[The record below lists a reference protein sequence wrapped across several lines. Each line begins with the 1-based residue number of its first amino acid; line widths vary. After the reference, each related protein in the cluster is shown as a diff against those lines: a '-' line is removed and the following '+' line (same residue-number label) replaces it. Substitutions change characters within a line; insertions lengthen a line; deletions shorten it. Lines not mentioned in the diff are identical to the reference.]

1 MRKLLSMLLIAMM
14 VALAAGC
21 GTNNSEGNQA
31 NTSAGHNEAANAPDT
46 AAENEE
52 GAADEANTPADDAEA
67 SKETVYP
74 ITVTDAS
81 GFELTFDEAPER
93 IVSTSPS
100 ETEILFALGLDDKIF
115 GVSDYDNYPEA
126 ALSKPKVGGVVKP
139 NEEAIIAANADLV
152 VGGISMPDDISVK
165 FRELGMK
172 VYKTE
177 PADVEEILTN
187 ILQLG
192 VITNTQAKAEEIV
205 AQMREDIRKVT
216 DAVATLK
223 EEDKKKVYLEFAP
236 GWTVGSGEF
245 LDELLKIAGGTN
257 IAHELAGWNKVNEE
271 KIIQDN
277 PDVILYAADLV
288 DYDSGKPLEEIIKNR
303 SGWDKIKAIQDG
315 SLTAINGD
323 ILTRPGPRITEGLL
337 IMVEGIYPGLVK
349 Q

>member
-1 MRKLLSMLLIAMM
+1 MRKLLGLMLIVMMM
-14 VALAAGC
+14 VLVGC
-21 GTNNSEGNQA
+21 GAGNNEGNTGDTNQQLNNSAVVEPDKA
-31 NTSAGHNEAANAPDT
+31 EADKTSATAKEEQGDVAN
-46 AAENEE
+46 
-52 GAADEANTPADDAEA
+52 

-74 ITVTDAS
+74 LTVTDAS
-81 GFELTFDEAPER
+81 GFELTFDQAPER

-100 ETEILFALGLDDKIF
+100 ETEILFALGLGDKIF

-126 ALSKPKVGGVVKP
+126 ALSKPKIGGVVKP
-139 NEEAIIAANADLV
+139 NEEAIIATNADLV

-192 VITNTQAKAEEIV
+192 VITNTQVKAEEIV